1 VNQDSHKDLPAFII
15 LSPKDIAAR
24 AYELYLQRGAL
35 DGFDHEDWWRAEQEL
50 RARAKAGRA
59 VADAEGPCTV
69 QHTRI
74 SAMPV

>member
-35 DGFDHEDWWRAEQEL
+35 DGFDHEDWCRAEQEL
-50 RARAKAGRA
+50 RARGKAGRA
-59 VADAEGPCTV
+59 VAEGPCTV
-69 QHTRI
+69 QHTRV
-74 SAMPV
+74 SAIPV